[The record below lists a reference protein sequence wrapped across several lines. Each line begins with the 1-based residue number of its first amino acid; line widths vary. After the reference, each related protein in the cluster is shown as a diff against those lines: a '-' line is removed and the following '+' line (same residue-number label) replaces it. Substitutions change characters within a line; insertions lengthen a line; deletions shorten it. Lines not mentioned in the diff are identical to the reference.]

1 MSKTAIIF
9 LVTYFGG
16 AVAAIIAEAA
26 YGIYL
31 YEFLYFLNPAIR
43 WWHGSLPVI
52 RYSFIVAIVIL
63 IGYIIR
69 KDKYSENRLFD
80 VPQTKWLLALT
91 VVMGLVSFIAVWP
104 ERHNELYI
112 GYVKIILFVALAYKI
127 IDTPAKFEKMIW
139 AFLIGQFYLGWV
151 AHFTGRDYTGRL
163 EGVGPADS
171 GGDSNAMGAVL
182 ITAVPIL
189 VFYIIEGKKI
199 WHKIAAAII
208 LAFVMD
214 GIILVNSRGAF
225 LGLLGSLVYFSYF
238 IFFKRIKD
246 IQFKLKMAGG
256 LIIGIFLFIYLTD
269 VSFWERMGTI
279 TRIEQIETAQGVE
292 VLSEGASRTFF
303 WKRGIELVQQYP
315 FGVGGWGYMYLS
327 PQFIPKEM
335 LTRGTGS
342 VQEAGVRAAHSTWI
356 QSLTEYGY
364 FGFLLFVGYLASNF
378 NLMRKARRDLLV
390 KNDYYLYYQSV
401 AITAGLVAFLGAATF
416 IDQLYIEMMYWFPAF
431 VASFY
436 NIYVSKNNAVEQS
449 AALQ

>member
-9 LVTYFGG
+9 LLTYFGG
-16 AVAAIIAEAA
+16 AAAAIIAEAA

-31 YEFLYFLNPAIR
+31 YELLYFLNPAIR
-43 WWHGSLPVI
+43 WWHGGLPVI

-63 IGYIIR
+63 IGYFIR

-80 VPQTKWLLALT
+80 VPQTKWLLSLT
-91 VVMGLVSFIAVWP
+91 IVMGLVSFIAAWP
-104 ERHNELYI
+104 ERHQEIYSNH
-112 GYVKIILFVALAYKI
+112 VKVVLFVALAYKI
-127 IDTPAKFEKMIW
+127 IDTPPKFEKLIW

-189 VFYIIEGKKI
+189 VFYLIEGKKI
-199 WHKIAAAII
+199 WQKIAAAIV

-225 LGLLGSLVYFSYF
+225 LGLLGSLLYFSYF
-238 IFFKRIKD
+238 IFFKSIKN

-256 LIIGIFLFIYLTD
+256 LIVGILLFIYLTD
-269 VSFWERMGTI
+269 ASFWDRMSTI
-279 TRIEQIETAQGVE
+279 TNIEQTETAEGEE
-292 VLSEGASRTFF
+292 VLSEGASRTYF
-303 WKRGIELVQQYP
+303 WKKGLELVQSYP

-335 LTRGTGS
+335 LSRGRG
-342 VQEAGVRAAHSTWI
+342 QMGGLRAAHSTWI
-356 QSLTEYGY
+356 QALTEYGY
-364 FGFLLFVGYLASNF
+364 VGFILFLGYLISNF
-378 NLMRKARRDLLV
+378 NLMRKVRRFFMS
-390 KNDYYLYYQSV
+390 NRDYYLYYQGIS
-401 AITAGLVAFLGAATF
+401 ITAGFVAFLGAATF

-431 VASFY
+431 MACFA
-436 NIYVSKNNAVEQS
+436 NIYWIKIEKQKD
-449 AALQ
+449 LIGD